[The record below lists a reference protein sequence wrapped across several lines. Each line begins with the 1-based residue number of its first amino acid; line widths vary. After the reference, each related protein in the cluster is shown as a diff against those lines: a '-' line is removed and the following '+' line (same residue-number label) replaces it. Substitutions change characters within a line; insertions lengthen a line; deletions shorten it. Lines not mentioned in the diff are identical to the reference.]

1 MNLNNRMNLTYIR
14 LPPRTGTSLAG
25 YLMPRTSKEKKEIL
39 QKCKEEGK
47 EENLDAV
54 CNYCVLPRRRVA
66 KKQETD
72 PHYGCTKNC
81 CLMLHYWDMCETCIQ
96 AQHFPGSIQTSDP
109 KTFQRVFSKLP
120 EDIQHIIVEY
130 VPQVF
135 KYVKKAN
142 RLLVS
147 NLLPSM
153 ESKLKHSTRQAWS
166 AILNELK
173 DVYAVD
179 GLSSRLSRKKICE
192 KTKECYKNV
201 YNTQTQPIREE
212 DFWTHQESHIGISRN
227 IKLIDALNYVQN
239 IY

>member
-1 MNLNNRMNLTYIR
+1 
-14 LPPRTGTSLAG
+14 
-25 YLMPRTSKEKKEIL
+25 
-39 QKCKEEGK
+39 
-47 EENLDAV
+47 
-54 CNYCVLPRRRVA
+54 
-66 KKQETD
+66 
-72 PHYGCTKNC
+72 
-81 CLMLHYWDMCETCIQ
+81 MLHYWDMCDTCIQ
-96 AQHFPGSIQTSDP
+96 AQHFPDSIQTSDA

-135 KYVKKAN
+135 KYVKKVN

-147 NLLPSM
+147 NLLSSM
-153 ESKLKHSTRQAWS
+153 ESKLKKSTRHAWS

-212 DFWTHQESHIGISRN
+212 DFWTHQPLRGVFRN
-227 IKLIDALNYVQN
+227 IILIDTLNYVKN